1 MKESE
6 LTRQKFGN
14 ALYSAFIAEGKSEEE
29 CNKFS
34 DRYDALTATGM
45 SGSVAFSIIYE
56 SYGSCNGR
64 DLLNQASRY
73 VHDSL
78 SDFTKFAP
86 KIKLNSKTRLA
97 DTIAKFNKNLEHL
110 ASISINGV
118 SLDASEIE
126 KLKIPALSNVTTES
140 YSAIGSDQTS
150 KVKGLSLDV
159 IK

>member
-1 MKESE
+1 MNDKSE

-14 ALYSAFIAEGKSEEE
+14 ALWQAFAAEGKSEKE
-29 CNKFS
+29 CNKYS

-97 DTIAKFNKNLEHL
+97 DTIARFNQKVSKLA
-110 ASISINGV
+110 ASIEVNGI
-118 SLDASEIE
+118 SLNAKEIE
-126 KLKIPALSNVTTES
+126 ALKIPVPASES
-140 YSAIGSDQTS
+140 FTASASDTSS
-150 KVKGLSLDV
+150 KVKSLTLDV